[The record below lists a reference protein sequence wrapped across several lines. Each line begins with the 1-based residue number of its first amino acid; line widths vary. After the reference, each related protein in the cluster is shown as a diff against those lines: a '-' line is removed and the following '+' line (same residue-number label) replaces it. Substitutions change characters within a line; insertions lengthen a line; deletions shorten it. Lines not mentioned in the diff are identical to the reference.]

1 MNLFQK
7 QQQTTNGY
15 KTIPDAIADD
25 IPDTIADD
33 IAADAGTAAVLFGT
47 TISDDN
53 EDKTAVIFL
62 GTTLLPPSKMT
73 RGHRL
78 SQRIAPVAGMLLVF
92 MMAGG
97 TIWLRSEGGS
107 SSDDSSESLVM
118 WNDGVVMY
126 DNGEDTPCLPAT
138 DTFSGRSGT
147 PFPIHTEPFQTCY
160 QYGDTDT
167 FCWSHAYY
175 NHLYRMWQECVPLGR
190 VTDPYY
196 WHALDQAHLIYVTPI
211 SDPYSCR
218 VPCQE
223 LYKQ

>member
-15 KTIPDAIADD
+15 KTIPDTIADD
-25 IPDTIADD
+25 ILDTIADD

-92 MMAGG
+92 MM
-97 TIWLRSEGGS
+97 
-107 SSDDSSESLVM
+107 
-118 WNDGVVMY
+118 VV
-126 DNGEDTPCLPAT
+126 
-138 DTFSGRSGT
+138 GR
-147 PFPIHTEPFQTCY
+147 
-160 QYGDTDT
+160 
-167 FCWSHAYY
+167 
-175 NHLYRMWQECVPLGR
+175 
-190 VTDPYY
+190 
-196 WHALDQAHLIYVTPI
+196 
-211 SDPYSCR
+211 
-218 VPCQE
+218 
-223 LYKQ
+223 